1 MRPATATPGSGRRW
15 RWRGRAPEGAVHH
28 LATTLRRLALALALA
43 LAAPPA
49 PAAGPGTAAPA
60 RTASAAAARAW
71 HARHGRSLQ
80 RQWGVD
86 LKGIH
91 PVSSGLMLRL
101 DYQVLDP
108 ARAAALADKKVRPY
122 LIDEATGTALAV
134 PAMEKVGELRQTAP
148 PVADRT
154 YFMIFGN
161 PGRLV
166 KRGSRVT
173 LVVGNLRAEGVVV
186 D

>member
-1 MRPATATPGSGRRW
+1 MRPTAATPGPAGRR
-15 RWRGRAPEGAVHH
+15 RWRGRAAEAHMHRTGAPF
-28 LATTLRRLALALALA
+28 RLALALALA
-43 LAAPPA
+43 LAAPA
-49 PAAGPGTAAPA
+49 AAAGQGAAAPA
-60 RTASAAAARAW
+60 RLASAAAAKAW
-71 HARHGRSLQ
+71 HARRGKALQ

-108 ARAAALADKKVRPY
+108 ARAAALADKRVRPY

-134 PAMEKVGELRQTAP
+134 PAMEKVGELRQTAA